1 MKRSD
6 HHELLK
12 TGLQRRLKAAEEAQL
27 QTYFAAHPEAQAAWE
42 EEASL
47 SHALR
52 ELPDVPL
59 SSNFTAQV
67 LRRAEAERGR
77 SIALHPAAGWGWI
90 ASLKWARQAA
100 LAAAVFALG
109 LLSHHQYQ
117 LSYRAEVVRSA
128 ATVSSFA
135 TVPSWEMLQNF
146 EAIHR
151 LEDVPPKID
160 VELLAALQ

>member
-1 MKRSD
+1 MKSSD

-12 TGLQRRLKAAEEAQL
+12 TGLQRRLTASEEAEL
-27 QTYFAAHPEAQAAWE
+27 QAYFADHPEAQAAWE
-42 EEASL
+42 EDASL
-47 SHALR
+47 NQALR
-52 ELPDVPL
+52 ELPNAPL

-67 LRRAEAERGR
+67 LRLAEAEHRR
-77 SIALHPAAGWGWI
+77 SIHVRPGAWWSWI
-90 ASLKWARQAA
+90 ASLNWARKAA
-100 LAAAVFALG
+100 LTATTLALG
-109 LLSHHQYQ
+109 LLAYQQYQ

-135 TVPSWEMLQNF
+135 TVPTWEMLQNF

-151 LEDVPPKID
+151 LEEVPPKVD